1 MCGIHLAAYSNLADI
16 MSYLLKAGLFGADVN
31 DQFGRTSLMKAA
43 NHGNEAV
50 VKSLLHRQDV
60 EVNAVRS
67 RAEEGYPA
75 TALALAACG
84 GHAGTVALLLQ

>member
-1 MCGIHLAAYSNLADI
+1 MCGIHLTAYSNLANI
-16 MSYLLKAGLFGADVN
+16 ISYLLKAGLFGADVK
-31 DQFGRTSLMKAA
+31 DQVGRTPLMWAA
-43 NHGNEAV
+43 NHGNEV
-50 VKSLLHRQDV
+50 VVTALLHRQDV

-84 GHAGTVALLLQ
+84 GHAGTVALLLE